1 MKLMKLLKLL
11 TKIVPKNYKTLLIN
25 FPIYFK
31 LLNFILKLLVNLT
44 NKIYY
49 YNYKTH
55 LIVII
60 KLYLKIINLVIFS
73 YMAH

>member
-1 MKLMKLLKLL
+1 MKLMKFLKLL

-44 NKIYY
+44 NKII
-49 YNYKTH
+49 T
-55 LIVII
+55 II
-60 KLYLKIINLVIFS
+60 KLI
-73 YMAH
+73 